1 MKLLTTF
8 YEPPIGGGLLSE
20 MRNKTMTL
28 EVTVQEFPA
37 RHLTGMVVRTN
48 MQKASIDCPAIWQ
61 TFGPRLVSFPN
72 STLITEAYGV
82 SFMVGTDGTF
92 DYWAA
97 AETPANA
104 PVPDDMKTIEL
115 PAGLY
120 ACTFA
125 PNLEQME
132 MAYQEIYTEWS
143 KRQTEYV
150 VDMQAPCAEVYRTG
164 WQPSEPFELWVPVI
178 PAKVE

>member
-1 MKLLTTF
+1 
-8 YEPPIGGGLLSE
+8 
-20 MRNKTMTL
+20 MTL
-28 EVTVQEFPA
+28 DVTIKEFPN
-37 RHLTGMVVRTN
+37 RHLTGLVVRTN
-48 MQKASIDCPAIWQ
+48 TQKAAIDCPAVWQ
-61 TFGPRLVSFPN
+61 VFGQQIASLAN
-72 STLITEAYGV
+72 SASIHEAYGISV
-82 SFMVGTDGTF
+82 MIGTDGTF
-92 DYWAA
+92 DYWVV
-97 AETPANA
+97 AETPADA
-104 PVPDDMKTIEL
+104 PVPEGMKTLEL